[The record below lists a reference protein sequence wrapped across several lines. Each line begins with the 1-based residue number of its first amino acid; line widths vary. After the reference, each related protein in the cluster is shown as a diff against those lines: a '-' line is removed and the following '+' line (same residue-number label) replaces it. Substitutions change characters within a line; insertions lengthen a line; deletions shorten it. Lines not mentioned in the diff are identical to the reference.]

1 MKILT
6 TFVILALSLISGPA
20 LAADQGTAY
29 GAVLDQFDTITEQF
43 TSVIGPAAKSLFWK
57 LVIIDIAIFGL
68 KVKKGRIED
77 APEKLAWRILF
88 YGFIFAVMNFSWLL
102 DICQSFAILGMK
114 GAGLSSFNPADQMRE
129 GLNLIAQM
137 VNKYNSDAGGSFAI
151 LKNPFAAITMGLCV
165 VLTLISYMILVA
177 QYLVITLQMNIYAT
191 IAPLLLALGGLTYTK
206 DVSLKVM
213 STSIVIGVRMMVIF
227 FVLSF
232 AKSMTPLIGADI
244 AKSTIDNILPLL
256 SAVSM
261 AGLLAILAMKAP
273 TLATD
278 LLNGTSSLSAGDAM
292 LPGTAAVAGATAG
305 AIAGGLSSAGGAV
318 AGAAKD
324 GVMSVKEALAGFT
337 GGASSNGGGLSG
349 MTSNYNP
356 STGSGGP
363 GSGSASSLPGMGG
376 TNTPSD
382 LNPSW
387 FSDPTSSASS
397 GSGSTNAV
405 SDQPSSGGSI
415 TGAGQASPT
424 VAPSSQGGSISGSSD
439 YATTSSAGGGTIGG
453 ANASGQASQP
463 NNSAVADHVSR
474 GLQEFAQAEKSAGA
488 SVNIQLG
495 HEEI

>member
-1 MKILT
+1 MKIAT

-43 TSVIGPAAKSLFWK
+43 TSVINPAAISLFWK
-57 LVIIDIAIFGL
+57 LVLIDIAIFGI
-68 KVKKGRIED
+68 KAKKGRIED

-88 YGFIFAVMNFSWLL
+88 YGFLFAVMNFSWLL

-151 LKNPFAAITMGLCV
+151 LKNPFAAMTMGLCV
-165 VLTLISYMILVA
+165 ILTLISYMILVA

-232 AKSMTPLIGADI
+232 AKAMTPLMGADI
-244 AKSTIDNILPLL
+244 AKSSIDNILPLL

-261 AGLLAILAMKAP
+261 AGLLAVLAIKAP

-292 LPGTAAVAGATAG
+292 LPGAAAAAGAAAG
-305 AIAGGLSSAGGAV
+305 AVTGGLSAAGSAV
-318 AGAAKD
+318 TGAAKD
-324 GVMSVKEALAGFT
+324 GMTSLREAASAHLS
-337 GGASSNGGGLSG
+337 GGASSSAGGLSG
-349 MTSNYNP
+349 MTGGYNP
-356 STGSGGP
+356 STSSEP
-363 GSGSASSLPGMGG
+363 GSASSLSGMVG

-387 FSDPTSSASS
+387 WSDPSSSVSS
-397 GSGSTNAV
+397 GSNWGSSNSSSGST
-405 SDQPSSGGSI
+405 D
-415 TGAGQASPT
+415 T
-424 VAPSSQGGSISGSSD
+424 PSSQGGSFSGGSSSVEQSAI
-439 YATTSSAGGGTIGG
+439 ATPSSGGGSIGG
-453 ANASGQASQP
+453 ADTTGQASQP
-463 NNSAVADHVSR
+463 NNSTVADHVSR

-488 SVNIQLG
+488 SVNIQPG